1 MVRREGKKVKNYAH
15 LGTGNYNE
23 TTSKL
28 YTDLSLMTSK
38 KKYTKDA
45 LEFFNVITGH
55 SIPDDYENLITAPIY
70 MRDKILELIDKEL
83 SLIHI

>member
-1 MVRREGKKVKNYAH
+1 
-15 LGTGNYNE
+15 
-23 TTSKL
+23 
-28 YTDLSLMTSK
+28 MTSK

-70 MRDKILELIDKEL
+70 MRDKILELIDKEIL
-83 SLIHI
+83 NVQKVKRVKYA